1 MVKPAATLRTSQGRT
16 NQGRGVTIMLR
27 WLFSILIAAPFAL
40 LVVLFAVSNREI
52 VTVKLFP
59 LPFALDIPLYLAV
72 TVTLALGVLSGA
84 GLAWLMGHRAR
95 RIARLESKRAQRL
108 EKELAEVRAAAL
120 RPVGSNTTPSPA
132 KISVPALNG

>member
-40 LVVLFAVSNREI
+40 LVVLFAVSNRET

-95 RIARLESKRAQRL
+95 RIARLEGKRAQRL

-120 RPVGSNTTPSPA
+120 RPVGSNTPSPG